1 VAVSLGNYNNTTFV
15 YYSSNAL
22 SANPSFAAK
31 QGNLP
36 TVPAYSIS
44 FDKHDNNRLIV
55 GTEWGIFMTDNLT
68 SATPTYTEENN
79 GIVRVPVFQIEQYR
93 TEYNYDSTAA
103 GSSPA
108 EGDLFIAT
116 HGRGYYRTT
125 STQVLNTIGSDEDQI
140 SDEAFALGIYP
151 NPTSETLNIPLVSGD
166 LQVNI
171 RSMNGSIVRRID
183 MSRVPY
189 GMDKITLDVSDIAA
203 GNYVVS
209 RIQNGEALSEI
220 IVIQ

>member
-1 VAVSLGNYNNTTFV
+1 VAVSLGNYNNSTFV

-22 SANPSFAAK
+22 SANPTFVSK

-68 SATPTYTEENN
+68 SVSPTYTEENS
-79 GIVRVPVFQIEQYR
+79 GMVRVPVFQIEQYR
-93 TEYNYDSTAA
+93 TGYNYDSTAA
-103 GSSPA
+103 GSSPT

-116 HGRGYYRTT
+116 HGRGYYSTT
-125 STQVLNTIGSDEDQI
+125 STAVANTVGADEDEI
-140 SDEAFALGIYP
+140 TEKTLSLGIYP
-151 NPTSETLNIPLVSGD
+151 NPTSESLNVPLVSGD

-171 RSMNGSIVRRID
+171 RSMNGSIIRRID
-183 MSRVPY
+183 MLRVPF
-189 GMDKITLDVSDIAA
+189 GMDKLTIDVSDIAA
-203 GNYVVS
+203 GNYLVS
-209 RIQNGEALSEI
+209 RIQNGQALSEI